1 MSESLTIELFNKQQ
15 AWAVI
20 KTQLFPFLSNVMQAG
35 GRWVLTV
42 SRMKRTKKQN
52 KRYWGGGVL
61 KQIADQAVVN
71 GKQFSADVWH
81 EFAKRKFLGVI
92 ELPDGGVVSVSST
105 NLTTEEFSDYCSKV
119 EAWAASELGVVF
131 YDLEPKENA

>member
-15 AWAVI
+15 AWSAI

-42 SRMKRTKKQN
+42 SKMKRTKAQN
-52 KRYWGGGVL
+52 RRYWGNGVL
-61 KQIADQAVVN
+61 KQVAEQAVVN

-92 ELPDGGVVSVSST
+92 ELPDGGVVAVSST

-131 YDLEPKENA
+131 YDLDDLQ

>member
-61 KQIADQAVVN
+61 KQIAEQAVVN

-131 YDLEPKENA
+131 YDLEPKE

>member
-42 SRMKRTKKQN
+42 SKMKRTKAQN
-52 KRYWGGGVL
+52 RRYWGNGVL
-61 KQIADQAVVN
+61 KQVAEQAVVN

-92 ELPDGGVVSVSST
+92 ELPDGGVVAVSST

-131 YDLEPKENA
+131 YDLDDLQ

>member
-15 AWAVI
+15 AWAAI

-61 KQIADQAVVN
+61 KQIADQAVVS
-71 GKQFSADVWH
+71 GKMYSSETWH
-81 EFAKRKFLGVI
+81 ELFKRKFIGTE
-92 ELPDGGVVSVSST
+92 ELPNGELIGKSST
-105 NLTTEEFSDYCSKV
+105 DLSTVEFSEFCDRV
-119 EAWAASELGVVF
+119 EAYAASELGVVF
-131 YDLEPKENA
+131 YDLEPRE

>member
-1 MSESLTIELFNKQQ
+1 MSESLTI
-15 AWAVI
+15 
-20 KTQLFPFLSNVMQAG
+20 PFLSNVMQAG